1 MRKTSN
7 RVEDP
12 EVGFRINRHAESAGL
27 TGDGGSDNLFRVI
40 RGFSRFNGLV
50 HPVTLDAL

>member
-12 EVGFRINRHAESAGL
+12 EVGFRINWHAESAGL

-40 RGFSRFNGLV
+40 RGFSRFNGLSGS
-50 HPVTLDAL
+50 